1 MASSLDDF
9 LPLLSNQD
17 TKKRIQLGNDIIKY
31 LENQNNSIECEEFG
45 FFVDSIAS
53 WLNGSNFKIS
63 QNGLEI
69 LGLLADRMK
78 DDFRPYISTVLSG
91 TVDRM
96 GDNKDQVRNCA
107 KDFMLKLMIQ
117 VSSPQLMFEKL
128 MSAFNHKNW
137 RVKEEML
144 VCLQGV
150 LDGCGAQS
158 LTVSKLMPSV
168 VKLLGDPNSQVRE
181 SANITLLTIYKHIG
195 EKIRQDLIK
204 RHNLPT
210 QKLQAIFAKFD
221 EIKDS
226 GGLLSSAIAGV
237 KGDDDTDSRSQSS
250 KSASKRA
257 SSAPPTRRSV
267 FTAPKPPT
275 TSATLQRKQSVKTS
289 STKSSSSASAVAAG
303 AADEDMFIKAFE
315 DVPKLQLYS
324 GRDLEVEIGK
334 IKDVLSNPNNDW
346 EKRIESIRRLRS
358 LIVSGAMQFDELY
371 TSLRLLEIA
380 LQVSVKDLRSQVVR
394 EACITIA
401 YFSQQLGIKFDHF
414 AESVFPNLVSLI
426 PNSAKIMSTAGVVA
440 IRFII
445 QYTHA
450 PKLIPILTTNMSCKS
465 KDIRKTCCE
474 FLDQLLHIWP
484 TNALEKYVNVLR
496 DAIKKGI
503 SDADPEAR
511 AFSRKA
517 FWGFADHFKE
527 QADSLLSSLDSGKQR
542 LLQGELSMSNS
553 SSSNSLN
560 STSRSGARTSHSS
573 SIGSTENLSRSMT
586 SSMSSRKS
594 SIPVFSSPKKEK
606 GSFALST
613 RSNSAIDVAAA
624 KRAKA
629 RAGSFSS
636 ASHLTRGSGASLPR
650 AGTRRAEVA
659 ALGVKSPER
668 TSRNQSKTTSHS
680 QPNSRSGSPSSR
692 LSYATYQDSN
702 TLGRVRRKSGAH
714 TASGSSREA
723 SPSRSSRGVH
733 ERRLSGGSRRTV
745 FGAGGKQHPTTITT
759 KTPVMAERMLQ
770 QSKEAE
776 AAMADVLKTEGGYEP
791 FSRTTPR
798 HRHNNFHDDQS
809 DESETSSICSDRS
822 FSSYSGH
829 VDDVADII
837 HNLSSIHWS
846 DRKEGLLG
854 LCALFRSSR
863 LLTSLELHRVVEIF
877 SKMFMDPHTKVFT
890 LFLDTLKELIHAH
903 HAELHGW
910 LYVLM
915 TRLLMKCG
923 TDVLSSV
930 QAKIQRTLDIIRD
943 CFPCEKQFYVIVK
956 FLNDPHQ
963 TPNDKVKII
972 LLHYLHSVLKIMD
985 PSDFSG
991 SSNETKIAVIKL
1003 ISWKSEVKVP
1013 EIRKYSQDVILDMFN
1028 LNTPEFSML
1037 LNQLPKPYQDSAFNL
1052 LSSRR
1057 RSTDSTSYVGIS
1069 KTPGSPIMS
1078 HLQSPTTTLSRMN
1091 RIQSGMSFSQSF
1103 EYDDTENLNP
1113 EDIYNSLKKTSAEIQ
1128 KYSRSTLEKDFY
1140 GKDSSQ
1146 KQKDDQTNES
1156 MSLDSG
1162 ISQTSAPD
1170 GRLDVLEERSREVS
1184 SSDSSPTKCSSSDY
1198 NPVYYHDQD
1207 MKDGLDV
1214 DVLEETVFDVDS
1226 EVEDADSPF
1235 INVLT
1240 ELNNHNTRQEQRKQ
1254 ALYNL
1259 VELAKDSSLPGWETN
1274 FRNVLRL
1281 VIEMIGDQESPI
1293 RVLALRTM
1301 CELLQRQ
1308 AHNFQGYMELTILK
1322 ILEANKDEDKEVMKA
1337 AEVCCEIAG
1346 SRLPAEQ
1353 CVRTLKPIIRAGEY
1367 PVNMAAVK
1375 MLKPLVEHN
1384 PRNVVLQLLPE
1395 MMPSLIRAYDNTES
1409 SVRKAAVFCMVA
1421 IYNQVGENLT
1431 PHLTSL
1437 SGSKMKLLNLY
1448 IKRSQTTT
1456 NNTSD
1461 TVHKT

>member
-237 KGDDDTDSRSQSS
+237 KGDDDTDSRSQHSETSDAESSS

-606 GSFALST
+606 A
-613 RSNSAIDVAAA
+613 
-624 KRAKA
+624 
-629 RAGSFSS
+629 
-636 ASHLTRGSGASLPR
+636 R